1 MAKPKKKT
9 VRTFAIIGGALIV
22 VQGAVLFFFRGDAP
36 VDIKDAIEK
45 AVDNRNDIDATR
57 KAQVKIQLALG
68 DYRASHGEYPKSL
81 DQLIPDY
88 FNAIPGD
95 PSTGKPFPYKVE
107 NGKYSLGPET
117 STMPSVVAVAGSTN
131 SNQAIDAST
140 LTDDQRIALVASLEK
155 SEEKPFVYDPSGKRD
170 PFRQF
175 DFAPKT
181 DNSTA
186 KTELEKY
193 SIGQLKVTA
202 ILDGFTEPMAMVENE
217 AGRGFRIKK
226 GVKIGTNNGEVIEV
240 QKDRILV
247 LETNV
252 DFTGESKTRTIEM
265 RLRTK
270 DQEEKVFPAPR

>member
-1 MAKPKKKT
+1 MISGPLVVVIVGILLNKLL
-9 VRTFAIIGGALIV
+9 GGLETTITQKDAHLVNIPI
-22 VQGAVLFFFRGDAP
+22 ANSTSEFLSFFRLPDWSFIANTD
-36 VDIKDAIEK
+36 VWITAI
-45 AVDNRNDIDATR
+45 
-57 KAQVKIQLALG
+57 
-68 DYRASHGEYPKSL
+68 
-81 DQLIPDY
+81 
-88 FNAIPGD
+88 
-95 PSTGKPFPYKVE
+95 
-107 NGKYSLGPET
+107 
-117 STMPSVVAVAGSTN
+117 
-131 SNQAIDAST
+131 T
-140 LTDDQRIALVASLEK
+140 LALVASLEK